1 MRGEILGEILKA
13 RDEARALVVATR
25 LADGEQSV
33 VDADPAAPE
42 GTLAHAAHAALMSDK
57 ARTVE
62 IAGEDWFLNVF
73 NTPLRL
79 VVVGA
84 VHIAQALVPAAQ
96 LAGYLVTV
104 VDPRTAF
111 ATADRFPGVAI
122 SHDWPDEAMEALKP
136 DHRTALV
143 TLTHDP
149 KLDDP
154 ALHVALR
161 APLFYI
167 GALGST
173 RTHAK
178 RVARLTEAGFTE
190 AEIARI
196 HAPVGLSISAST
208 PAEIAIATLAQITS
222 VLRGGKVR

>member
-1 MRGEILGEILKA
+1 MKSEILAEILKA
-13 RDEARALVVATR
+13 RAEARALVVATR
-25 LADGEQSV
+25 LADGEQRLV
-33 VDADPAAPE
+33 APDAQAGEA
-42 GTLAHAAHAALMSDK
+42 TLERAAHAALLSDK

-62 IAGEDWFLNVF
+62 ADGEEWFLNVF

-79 VVVGA
+79 IVVGA

-96 LAGYLVTV
+96 LAGYAVTV

-111 ATADRFPGVAI
+111 ASPERFPGVAI

-161 APLFYI
+161 SPLFYI

-178 RVARLTEAGFTE
+178 RVARLAKAGFSE
-190 AEIARI
+190 EEIARI
-196 HAPVGLSISAST
+196 HAPVGLSIAAST